1 MRMAL
6 SIVLILSSMKVFLIE
21 KNGKLL
27 GRWFN
32 EKTARQH
39 YKFIC
44 DRSNDQ
50 EDCVCL
56 YGGGMEILE
65 EFGV

>member
-1 MRMAL
+1 
-6 SIVLILSSMKVFLIE
+6 MKVFLIE

-32 EKTARQH
+32 KGTARQH
-39 YKFIC
+39 YEFIC

-50 EDCVCL
+50 EDIVTL
-56 YGGGMEILE
+56 YGGSMEILE

>member
-1 MRMAL
+1 
-6 SIVLILSSMKVFLIE
+6 MKVFLVE

-27 GRWFN
+27 GRYFN
-32 EKTARQH
+32 EKNARQYYH
-39 YKFIC
+39 HVC

-50 EDCVCL
+50 EDVVTL
-56 YGGGMEILE
+56 YGGGMDILE

>member
-1 MRMAL
+1 MFV
-6 SIVLILSSMKVFLIE
+6 SVIKFVCSMKVFLIE
-21 KNGKLL
+21 KNGRLL

-39 YKFIC
+39 YQFIC

-50 EDCVCL
+50 EDCVFL
-56 YGGGMEILE
+56 YGSDVDVLE